1 MLPSYASGGHLY
13 LKASSFMTVLGGRV
27 GGEGEEL
34 VFLVTLERTAVL
46 SCHRRFSEVSRAT
59 SPSFGRSEK
68 GRGRG
73 APAKARGEDS
83 LLLARGSARPAGSF
97 PRHRRRDGDVVEREL
112 DHPPHVHEEVVG
124 DERYRTPRRP
134 ESAGSLRERNVGRG
148 RGHRVSAG
156 APVVIRLHGRVAAHD
171 RRARARRVAR
181 LAAAHV
187 AFFRVFLVRSQTA
200 EIALGTTRDKTGRR
214 G

>member
-1 MLPSYASGGHLY
+1 MY

-34 VFLVTLERTAVL
+34 VFLVTLAKGQP
-46 SCHRRFSEVSRAT
+46 SCHVIGGSEVSRAT

-97 PRHRRRDGDVVEREL
+97 LRHRRRDGDVVEGEL
-112 DHPPHVHEEVVG
+112 DHSPHVHEEVVG

-148 RGHRVSAG
+148 RGRRVSAG

-181 LAAAHV
+181 LTAAHV

-200 EIALGTTRDKTGRR
+200 GIALGTTQDKTGRR